1 MGVAASIPEDVL
13 DKAACWLKKNDLLRL
28 REISPHGRD
37 AARRAIARKAI
48 PDVCRIIFDR
58 QQYGLAS
65 DCPMRAPPRAVE
77 AMARVFGAGCVDL
90 YASGNCAPSLAALYD
105 FVRSTKG
112 LRELCLSFSGI
123 SSDLLLVMCRALPN
137 LIELHGPRYV
147 HTSDEAIVAIA
158 AACARLEAVSFS
170 DVGTDVSPAER
181 YEQHFQRL
189 KWLNIYGGKSDD
201 DPPYRPTQ
209 LENIVAAARS
219 TSATEMDMEGCHV
232 FPDLIDAV
240 VGTRLSEHITNLSLR
255 ENGLDTNIEPDALL
269 AAARGFP
276 RLTELWIPEE
286 TRIPHPRWFVLL
298 AGVRTFDKV
307 IIHSRHATDSQV
319 VAACS
324 QNPLVELK
332 LECIGALTRGVID
345 GIISSQ
351 SAATLCKLDIECCEP
366 DDVDDEESYMEE
378 RGIRASDMLR
388 LVRACPNLSKLI
400 WRRDYGRGVP
410 VYGPRGPSWPNAPA
424 EEMLLKEVLEGRGG
438 KFYK

>member
-1 MGVAASIPEDVL
+1 MGAFQSVPEDAL
-13 DKAACWLKKNDLLRL
+13 DKAACWLKKDDLLRL
-28 REISPHGRD
+28 RELSPHRRD
-37 AARRAIARKAI
+37 TARRAIARKAI
-48 PDVCRIIFDR
+48 PHVQRFNF
-58 QQYGLAS
+58 QSVQFVPQHALE
-65 DCPMRAPPRAVE
+65 MRARPQSVE
-77 AMARVFGAGCVDL
+77 AKGRVFGAGCVDL

-137 LIELHGPRYV
+137 LIVLHGPSYV
-147 HTSDEAIVAIA
+147 PISDEAIVAIA
-158 AACARLEAVSFS
+158 AACPRLEAVSFS

-181 YEQHFQRL
+181 YERHFPRL

-351 SAATLCKLDIECCEP
+351 SAATLCDLEIAYCEP
-366 DDVDDEESYMEE
+366 QNLDDVESYLED
-378 RGIRASDMLR
+378 RGIRAVDMLR
-388 LVRACPNLSKLI
+388 LVRACPRLSQLYWQREPEYSDDDQATYPELTEI
-400 WRRDYGRGVP
+400 
-410 VYGPRGPSWPNAPA
+410 
-424 EEMLLKEVLEGRGG
+424 LELRGG
-438 KFYK
+438 AFRPYHG